1 MANNEVLADGF
12 GFLEGPRW
20 SGGKLWVSDF
30 VTHKISQITADGDV
44 THIAE
49 TDARPSGLGFS
60 PDGDVLVSLMESRS
74 LVRMA
79 ADGTVTP
86 YADLSETAL
95 GVCNDML
102 VDARGR
108 AYVGGMG
115 FNVFRGDRPSPGN
128 LVMVDGGHRVSVV
141 ATDLQVP
148 NGTVLDSSGS
158 MIVAETNAKRLTK
171 FDVNDDGTLGNRRV
185 HADLGEYGPDGT
197 CIDAEDGIWVG
208 ACFNEA
214 FIYVTAEGVVKKTIP
229 TPGRWA
235 VACALGG
242 LDGQTLFMLT
252 AETTM
257 RSFRH
262 GESKGRVEVVE
273 VETPAAS

>member
-1 MANNEVLADGF
+1 MPNNEVLADGF

-30 VTHKISQITADGDV
+30 VTQKISQITADGDV
-44 THIAE
+44 THVAE
-49 TDARPSGLGFS
+49 TDSRPSGLGFD
-60 PDGDVLVSLMESRS
+60 PDGDLLVSLMETRS
-74 LVRMA
+74 VVRVTS
-79 ADGTVTP
+79 DGTVTA
-86 YADLSETAL
+86 YADLADTAL

-102 VDARGR
+102 VDTRGR

-128 LVMVDGGHRVSVV
+128 LVMVDSDRTAAVV
-141 ATDLQVP
+141 ATDLHVP

-158 MIVAETNAKRLTK
+158 LIVAETNTKRLTK
-171 FDVNDDGTLGNRRV
+171 FDVNDDGTLAGRRV
-185 HADLGEYGPDGT
+185 HAELGDYGPDGI

-214 FIYVTAEGVVKKTIP
+214 FIYVTRDGAVKKTIP

-242 LDGQTLFMLT
+242 LRGQTLFMLT

-262 GESKGRVEVVE
+262 GQSKGRVEVVE
-273 VETPAAS
+273 VDTPAAS